1 MRIALVPAVAL
12 AFVLPLASMAEER
25 TIKHAQG
32 ETAVEIPPAKPLV
45 LDVNALDI
53 IEALGIEP
61 YGVLG
66 SNLPPYLTGYGD
78 DRYVKIGT
86 IFEPDYEAINA
97 AGGDLMIVG
106 GRSAPKY
113 PELSGMLPTVDLSV
127 DSEHYTESVKRNVA
141 LIGEIFDKQAAAEEL
156 NTALDQKLAALS
168 EKAPSAGTAMILVT
182 NAGKVGV
189 YGPTSRVGW
198 IHRELGFAPV
208 ENDIDDRF
216 HQGDVASF
224 EYILE
229 KNPDWL
235 FVIDRDAA
243 IGEAAPDGG
252 AARATLDNELVA
264 GTKAWK
270 EGHVVYLDPAA
281 AYIASGGYTAL
292 NTLLDQIAGALG
304 DG

>member
-25 TIKHAQG
+25 IIKHAQG

>member
-1 MRIALVPAVAL
+1 MRIALVPALAL
-12 AFVLPLASMAEER
+12 TLVLPFASVAEER
-25 TIKHAQG
+25 AIIHAQG
-32 ETAVEIPPAKPLV
+32 ETAVEIPPARPLV
-45 LDVNALDI
+45 LDINALDI

-61 YGVLG
+61 HGVLG
-66 SNLPPYLTGYGD
+66 SNLPPYLAGFAD
-78 DRYVKIGT
+78 DRYVKVGT

-106 GRSAPKY
+106 GRSASKY
-113 PELSGMLPTVDLSV
+113 PELSRMLPTIDLTV
-127 DSEHYTESVKRNVA
+127 APENYTESVKHNVA
-141 LIGEIFDKQAAAEEL
+141 LIGEIFGKEAAAEEL
-156 NTALDQKLAALS
+156 NAALDKKLATLS
-168 EKAPSAGTAMILVT
+168 EKAATAGTAMILVT

-208 ENDIDDRF
+208 ESGIDDRF

-270 EGHVVYLDPAA
+270 EGQVIYLDPAA

-292 NTLLDQIAGALG
+292 NTLLDQIAEALDKG
-304 DG
+304 